1 MAERDG
7 PTAPAHIWKVQTMSE
22 TNPASRDLNAA
33 EETRIAFIA
42 AWLLCSLF
50 YFVQYALRS
59 APGVM
64 LPELGGALA
73 MSNVELG
80 TLIGLYYYTYSV
92 FALVSGAA
100 LDRAGAKYT
109 VPAGIVAVAVGALL
123 FGTSSVL
130 GAEAGRLL
138 QGAGSA
144 MAFTGAVYLATHGFP
159 KAWLATAVGVTQC
172 FGMLGGAVGQFA
184 VAPVIH
190 GMMSWQAF
198 WAISGFFL
206 LVMAVGMAL
215 VTPPATVEERTRE
228 AWWRPYR
235 VVLGNPQSWLCGL
248 IGGLLFLP
256 TTIFAM
262 IWGVPF
268 LREGLGAGYGEA
280 VARASMVPLG
290 WVIGCPLL
298 GYVADRMGRRKP
310 VIVGGAVL
318 MLLAGVLILYLPE
331 VLPPYVGGL
340 ALGIGSGAAMIPYT
354 SIKELNP
361 DRVKGSATG
370 AINFIVFTMT
380 AVLNPGFGRIL
391 ASRSDGGEMTLATF
405 QAAGA
410 WILGGI
416 VLAILLTI
424 PLRESGTL
432 KAIPAHAEPAQ

>member
-1 MAERDG
+1 
-7 PTAPAHIWKVQTMSE
+7 MSDK
-22 TNPASRDLNAA
+22 NPVSREFSTA

-64 LPELGGALA
+64 LPELGGALS
-73 MSNVELG
+73 MTNVELSK
-80 TLIGLYYYTYSV
+80 LIGLYYYTYSI

-109 VPAGIVAVAVGALL
+109 VPAGIVAVGVGALL
-123 FGTSSVL
+123 FGTSSVVS
-130 GAEAGRLL
+130 AEAGRLL

-144 MAFTGAVYLATHGFP
+144 MAFTGAVYLAAHGFP

-172 FGMLGGAVGQFA
+172 FGMLGGSVGQFA

-190 GMMSWQAF
+190 GMMTWQAF
-198 WAISGFFL
+198 WAVSGFFL
-206 LVMAVGMAL
+206 LVMAVGMML
-215 VTPPATVEERTRE
+215 VTPPATREERTTE
-228 AWWRPYR
+228 APWKPYK
-235 VVLGNPQSWLCGL
+235 VVLSNPQSWICGL

-268 LREGLGAGYGEA
+268 LREGLGLDYGTA

-290 WVIGCPLL
+290 WVLGCPLL

-310 VIVGGAVL
+310 VIAAGAVL
-318 MLLAGVLILYLPE
+318 MLISGTMILHFPGM
-331 VLPPYVGGL
+331 LPPYVGGL
-340 ALGIGSGAAMIPYT
+340 MLGIGSGAAMIPYT

-370 AINFIVFTMT
+370 AMNFLVFTMT
-380 AVLNPGFGRIL
+380 AVLNPWFGRIL
-391 ASRSDGGEMTLATF
+391 ASKSEDGVMTLATF
-405 QAAGA
+405 QSAGT
-410 WILGGI
+410 WLLGGI
-416 VLAILLTI
+416 VLAILLII
-424 PLRESGTL
+424 PLRESGSV
-432 KAIPAHAEPAQ
+432 KAQPARGN